1 MVEQDSEMP
10 ADLVFLSSADPD
22 SLCYVETANLDGETN
37 LKLKYSY
44 SRTARAESTADLEA
58 ALDGRYIECEL
69 PNEKLYQ
76 VCSAADGNALNCM
89 SHSLMVPLLQRIRS
103 VRAWT

>member
-1 MVEQDSEMP
+1 MP

-44 SRTARAESTADLEA
+44 SKTARAESTADLEA

-76 VCSAADGNALNCM
+76 VCSVADGHALNCLPC
-89 SHSLMVPLLQRIRS
+89 SLMVPSLLRIRS
-103 VRAWT
+103 GKAWT